1 MVPEKSEKSEK
12 LTSGDSV
19 ENPGVTQLHEAVEN
33 GHSYKLTPLK
43 LVLFD
48 SLMCDLP
55 SLTFNLVNLFL
66 KIFQSIYNTDVTTN
80 RFLKTSV
87 TTKIRNISRIYY
99 YNILCLSLDLW
110 QCLLITLT
118 KVSKFVSSL
127 CRKIRLHTYIN
138 KMTQP

>member
-1 MVPEKSEKSEK
+1 MDYSKIWNSSIDGINI

-19 ENPGVTQLHEAVEN
+19 ENLGVTQLHEAVEN

-87 TTKIRNISRIYY
+87 TTIVRNTSRI
-99 YNILCLSLDLW
+99 N
-110 QCLLITLT
+110 
-118 KVSKFVSSL
+118 
-127 CRKIRLHTYIN
+127 N
-138 KMTQP
+138 NN

>member
-33 GHSYKLTPLK
+33 GHSYKLTPAK

-55 SLTFNLVNLFL
+55 SLSFNLLNLSLNF
-66 KIFQSIYNTDVTTN
+66 SINYNTDVTTN

-87 TTKIRNISRIYY
+87 TTIIRNTSRIYY
-99 YNILCLSLDLW
+99 Y
-110 QCLLITLT
+110 
-118 KVSKFVSSL
+118 
-127 CRKIRLHTYIN
+127 Y
-138 KMTQP
+138 

>member
-1 MVPEKSEKSEK
+1 MVPEKSEK

-55 SLTFNLVNLFL
+55 SL
-66 KIFQSIYNTDVTTN
+66 
-80 RFLKTSV
+80 
-87 TTKIRNISRIYY
+87 
-99 YNILCLSLDLW
+99 SL
-110 QCLLITLT
+110 I
-118 KVSKFVSSL
+118 
-127 CRKIRLHTYIN
+127 
-138 KMTQP
+138 